1 MSQKVQTVNVVEY
14 IQSSDATTIHSFHDN
29 DEGNK
34 EAEELYF
41 QIAKENGYVGTATNP
56 DEFYDDEG
64 DYWSSGDYSV
74 SIIHSW

>member
-1 MSQKVQTVNVVEY
+1 MTQKIQTVNVVEY
-14 IQSSDATTIHSFHDN
+14 TQSTDNMKIHSFHDN

-41 QIAKENGYVGTATNP
+41 QLAKENGYVGTATNV

-64 DYWSSGDYSV
+64 DCWVLGDYSV
-74 SIIHSW
+74 LIVHS